1 MILDKIKK
9 PNDIHKIALADF
21 PQLAEEIRN
30 FLLESVSETGGH
42 LASNLGVV
50 ELTLALHNVLDF
62 PEDKLIWDVGHQAYT
77 HKILTGRKEEF
88 KTLRKEGGLSG
99 FPKRSES
106 DCDSFDTGHSSTSIS
121 AGLGYVRARDIL
133 GQKHHVV
140 SVIGDGALTGGM
152 AYEAMNNAAELKTNF
167 IIVLNDNNMSISKNV
182 GGISSY
188 LSALR
193 TAEAYTGMK
202 INATKALKKIPR
214 IGTAVV
220 DTMRK
225 TKSSIKQL
233 IIPGML
239 FENMGLTYLGPVDGH
254 NMRQMMKLFNEA
266 KRVEGPVLVHVLTEK
281 GHGYIPA
288 CSHPARFHG
297 TGPFDVKTG
306 KFLETKENLNYTDVF
321 SKTMCS
327 LGKEN
332 RRVAA
337 ITAAMPE
344 GTGLKAFA
352 RSFPERFFDV
362 GIAEEHAVTFAAG
375 LALGGLIPVVA
386 IYSSFLQRAVD
397 QILHDVCMQ
406 KLHVVFAIDRAG
418 LVGADGET
426 HQGCFDFSYLSMIPN
441 LTVMAPKNDWEL
453 QEMLRAAVR
462 DFDGPC
468 AIRYPKGTAYTGLS
482 EFHQTVQSGKSEVL
496 YEGREVAILAVG
508 SMVSTCKEV
517 YDMLK
522 CRGIEPTFVNARF
535 IKPLDTEL
543 LDTLAKTHSLFVT
556 VEENVKNGGFG
567 EHVSAY
573 MEACQP
579 DVRVMNLAIWD
590 RFVEQGKIESLRVKI
605 GLSSVEIA
613 ETITAA
619 LEDKNK

>member
-30 FLLESVSETGGH
+30 FLLESVSVTGGH

-182 GGISSY
+182 GGMSSY

-193 TAEAYTGMK
+193 TAEVYTGMK

-297 TGPFDVKTG
+297 TGPFDVETG
-306 KFLETKENLNYTDVF
+306 RFLETKENLNYTDVF
-321 SKTMCS
+321 SKTVCS

-344 GTGLKAFA
+344 GTGLKAFG

-453 QEMLRAAVR
+453 QEMLRTAVLECE
-462 DFDGPC
+462 GPC

-482 EFHQTVQSGKSEVL
+482 EFRQPVTVGKSEVL
-496 YEGREVAILAVG
+496 YEGRDVAILAVG
-508 SMVSTCKEV
+508 SMVSTCREV

-522 CRGIEPTFVNARF
+522 SRGIEPTFVNVRF
-535 IKPLDTEL
+535 VKPLDTEL
-543 LDTLAKTHSLFVT
+543 LDTLAKTHSFFVT

-579 DVRVMNLAIWD
+579 EVSVMNLAIWD
-590 RFVEQGKIESLRVKI
+590 RFVEQGKIDSLRAKI